1 MEVKIGG
8 NLRGGGREEGIE
20 EEEWDVIKKL
30 SLSLFLILSLFLSPV
45 QSLSLITGKKKK
57 KKR

>member
-30 SLSLFLILSLFLSPV
+30 SLSLSFSF
-45 QSLSLITGKKKK
+45 SLSSSHLFS
-57 KKR
+57 RFL